1 MSQEVQF
8 PNNEWVDRIG
18 EIKIKIKHLVF
29 NSSYL
34 PIADS
39 IEDGDCLC
47 CLDLDETAKANGYK
61 CEMNEDSMG
70 FSFIKEVRDE

>member
-1 MSQEVQF
+1 MCQEVQF

-47 CLDLDETAKANGYK
+47 CLDLEETAKANGYK
-61 CEMNEDSMG
+61 CEENEDSMG
-70 FSFIKEVRDE
+70 FKFKKEGE